1 MTSLKTKR
9 QQNAMDGDSSQG
21 IEFKDL
27 YISAR
32 QEVLENGHKLRELNN
47 LEMERLK
54 EYTKRNCKFYR
65 KTSKFQSPDEA
76 KAIIIKKLKILYIY
90 DSESEETEV
99 TESEIEEF
107 PEEVQKLVEIVENID
122 YKSFQEQ
129 AKKRTS
135 EEFLNESKFTGCWI
149 SRVKVTLFGTD
160 ELYWILIIGESE
172 SLEKPN
178 ELDENGQ
185 EILNPKDRYED
196 LWKTIF
202 NNDQVRLL
210 ICSNFFAAE
219 IEEEYGNDIF
229 YKLPLNELDLSVRT
243 DMENM
248 KL

>member
-1 MTSLKTKR
+1 
-9 QQNAMDGDSSQG
+9 MDGDSSQG
-21 IEFKDL
+21 IEFKNL

-47 LEMERLK
+47 LEMKRLK

-65 KTSKFQSPDEA
+65 SKFQSPNKT
-76 KAIIIKKLKILYIY
+76 KAIIVKKLKNLYID

-107 PEEVQKLVEIVENID
+107 PEEVQKLVKIVENID
-122 YKSFQEQ
+122 YKSFHEQ
-129 AKKRTS
+129 AKKLTS
-135 EEFLNESKFTGCWI
+135 KEFLNESKFTSCWI

-160 ELYWILIIGESE
+160 EFYWILIIGESE

-185 EILNPKDRYED
+185 EILNTKDRYEN

-210 ICSNFFAAE
+210 ICSNVFADE

-229 YKLPLNELDLSVRT
+229 YKLPLNKLDLSVHT
-243 DMENM
+243 DMENI